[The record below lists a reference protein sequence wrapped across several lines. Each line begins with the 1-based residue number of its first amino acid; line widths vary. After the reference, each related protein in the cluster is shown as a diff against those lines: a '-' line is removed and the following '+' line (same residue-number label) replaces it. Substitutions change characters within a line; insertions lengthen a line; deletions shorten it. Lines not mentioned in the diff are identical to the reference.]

1 MIESEH
7 AETGAPPSS
16 GMKAP
21 LPVDG
26 AATDREEECRS
37 PPPQEENTNNTGNHS
52 EEDGRGDD
60 DTVGP
65 LPSEMIAPEPEETS
79 ENSCSEP
86 PKKKRK
92 KRVLKDETLLLK
104 SIPTAQYYEVS
115 YMHRNVIT
123 HLAYSK
129 THYLITC
136 SCDGHLKFWRLAE
149 TFGLEFVKHYRAHLG
164 AIHSLAISS
173 DGELACTVSE
183 DKTAKIFDVVNFDMI
198 SMMKLN
204 FVPRVC
210 CFVYTSNDAS
220 AAVAISDKDSSA
232 IYIYD
237 ARTKEDLLKT
247 LSSLHASPVVCI
259 AFSPIL
265 EAAVSADAEGMLEF
279 WSSPRLNYSHPPSLH
294 WQSKMDT
301 DLYSLLGAKTYV
313 VSMQFSPNGTLLAT
327 LGADRKIRI
336 FKTLTGKIILVYDES
351 LQHYSEQQQSQ
362 QLLPSME
369 FGRRL
374 ALEKEID
381 RTDGLHLCNLLFD
394 QSGNFLIYSTLLGI
408 RVVNLVTNR
417 LVRSLGGPE
426 NLRFM
431 QVELLPP
438 RSVIVQSAVSMALL
452 GVDSAVP
459 SLEMH
464 AVEGTADSSVT
475 NVAPNAKDPV
485 LVCTAFKKNRV
496 FLFTNREPHE
506 IKSEG
511 GSLAQNATSERDIF
525 NEKPTKE
532 EVLAATRDSATT
544 ATRLAGS
551 AILHTTLG
559 DIHIRLWPRECPRT
573 VENFVGHSRAGY
585 YNGHIFHRVIKGF
598 MIQTGCPL
606 GNGTGGKS
614 IWGGEFEDEFHPSL
628 RHDRPYTVSM
638 ANAGPNTN
646 GSQFFITVAP
656 TPWLDNKHT
665 VFGRVV
671 KGMDVVQKIS
681 NIKTN
686 SKTDRPLEDVNIISI
701 SVKDLG
707 AGV

>member
-1 MIESEH
+1 MESEH
-7 AETGAPPSS
+7 GDTAASPPSAV
-16 GMKAP
+16 KAP
-21 LPVDG
+21 LPENG
-26 AATDREEECRS
+26 ASTAGGEDSRSPS
-37 PPPQEENTNNTGNHS
+37 PPPQKENTNNNTGHHS

-65 LPSEMIAPEPEETS
+65 LPSEMTAPEPDES
-79 ENSCSEP
+79 ADNSCSEP

-92 KRVLKDETLLLK
+92 KRVLKDEALLLK
-104 SIPTAQYYEVS
+104 SLPTAQYYEVS

-183 DKTAKIFDVVNFDMI
+183 DKTAKIFDVVNFGNVW
-198 SMMKLN
+198 L
-204 FVPRVC
+204 
-210 CFVYTSNDAS
+210 
-220 AAVAISDKDSSA
+220 
-232 IYIYD
+232 
-237 ARTKEDLLKT
+237 
-247 LSSLHASPVVCI
+247 
-259 AFSPIL
+259 FS
-265 EAAVSADAEGMLEF
+265 G
-279 WSSPRLNYSHPPSLH
+279 
-294 WQSKMDT
+294 
-301 DLYSLLGAKTYV
+301 
-313 VSMQFSPNGTLLAT
+313 
-327 LGADRKIRI
+327 IRI
-336 FKTLTGKIILVYDES
+336 FKTLTGKITLVYDES
-351 LQHYSEQQQSQ
+351 LQRYSEQQQSQ

-475 NVAPNAKDPV
+475 NAAPNAKDPV

-511 GSLAQNATSERDIF
+511 GSLAQNATSERDVF

-606 GNGTGGKS
+606 A
-614 IWGGEFEDEFHPSL
+614 L
-628 RHDRPYTVSM
+628 
-638 ANAGPNTN
+638 
-646 GSQFFITVAP
+646 
-656 TPWLDNKHT
+656 
-665 VFGRVV
+665 
-671 KGMDVVQKIS
+671 GMDVVQKIS

-686 SKTDRPLEDVNIISI
+686 PKSDRPLEDVNIISI

>member
-1 MIESEH
+1 MESEH
-7 AETGAPPSS
+7 GDTAASPPSAV
-16 GMKAP
+16 KAP
-21 LPVDG
+21 LPENG
-26 AATDREEECRS
+26 ASTAGGEDSRSPS
-37 PPPQEENTNNTGNHS
+37 PPPQEENTNNNTGHHS

-65 LPSEMIAPEPEETS
+65 LPSEMTAPEPDES
-79 ENSCSEP
+79 ADNSCSEP

-92 KRVLKDETLLLK
+92 KRVLKDEALLLK
-104 SIPTAQYYEVS
+104 SLPTAQYYEVS

-198 SMMKLN
+198 SMMKLA

-220 AAVAISDKDSSA
+220 AAVAIVPSPWPFSA
-232 IYIYD
+232 W
-237 ARTKEDLLKT
+237 T
-247 LSSLHASPVVCI
+247 
-259 AFSPIL
+259 
-265 EAAVSADAEGMLEF
+265 
-279 WSSPRLNYSHPPSLH
+279 RL
-294 WQSKMDT
+294 
-301 DLYSLLGAKTYV
+301 
-313 VSMQFSPNGTLLAT
+313 
-327 LGADRKIRI
+327 
-336 FKTLTGKIILVYDES
+336 
-351 LQHYSEQQQSQ
+351 
-362 QLLPSME
+362 
-369 FGRRL
+369 
-374 ALEKEID
+374 
-381 RTDGLHLCNLLFD
+381 
-394 QSGNFLIYSTLLGI
+394 
-408 RVVNLVTNR
+408 
-417 LVRSLGGPE
+417 
-426 NLRFM
+426 
-431 QVELLPP
+431 
-438 RSVIVQSAVSMALL
+438 
-452 GVDSAVP
+452 VP

-475 NVAPNAKDPV
+475 NAAPNAKDPV

-511 GSLAQNATSERDIF
+511 GSLAQNATSERDVF

-665 VFGRVV
+665 VFGRVI

-686 SKTDRPLEDVNIISI
+686 PKSDRPLEDVNIISI